1 MFVRNQ
7 EWRYP
12 LFCYFYQGLD
22 VTHVGIAYWKD
33 GQLTFI
39 HASSSAKKMIP
50 QAHSLRDSAEGI
62 KSCKGILVARP
73 LSIY

>member
-22 VTHVGIAYWKD
+22 VTHVRIAYWKD

-39 HASSSAKKMIP
+39 HASSSAK
-50 QAHSLRDSAEGI
+50 R
-62 KSCKGILVARP
+62 
-73 LSIY
+73 